1 MTIDTSTTTDRTEEA
16 TNALADRVFAS
27 VLGTL
32 DILTIHIGD
41 QLGLYDL
48 LHRRGPLDV
57 AEVAAASG
65 THPRY
70 AREWLEQQAVA
81 GLIDVI
87 DPTVGADERRYWLSD
102 AHAAV
107 LCDRDSLAYTTPFA
121 RMVATAAVQLP
132 RLLEAYRTGDG
143 VGWSDYG
150 ELMRTAQADANR
162 PLFLQV
168 LGSDW
173 LPSVPGLDGVLRD
186 GGRVADIGCG
196 DGWSSIGIARAYPGV
211 TVDGYDVDAD
221 SIEAA
226 RGHAAAEALND
237 RVRFTLVDAASMPTS
252 GDYDLVAAFECI
264 HDLPDPVG
272 VLRSARRMVKPGGT
286 VLVMDERV
294 PEDVHRP
301 GRHGRAADVRH
312 LDADLPSRRSL
323 QPSGRSALARSCAPT
338 RYGATPST
346 PASPTSRCCRS
357 STTCSASTDCS
368 VEPDRKAL
376 TATPRSGPRSL
387 AANAAE

>member
-1 MTIDTSTTTDRTEEA
+1 MTIEAARTHDRTEEA
-16 TNALADRVFAS
+16 TGALADRVFAS
-27 VLGTL
+27 LLGTL
-32 DILTIHIGD
+32 DVLTIHIGD

-57 AEVAAASG
+57 TQVATASG

-81 GLIDVI
+81 GLVDVL
-87 DPTVGADERRYWLSD
+87 DPTAAADERRYWLSD

-121 RMVATAAVQLP
+121 RMIAAAAMQLP
-132 RLLEAYRTGDG
+132 RLLDAYRTGEG
-143 VGWSDYG
+143 VGWSEYG

-196 DGWSSIGIARAYPGV
+196 DGWSAIGIARAYPAV

-221 SIEAA
+221 SVEAA
-226 RGHAAAEALND
+226 RRHAAAEGLSD
-237 RVRFTLVDAASMPTS
+237 RVRFTLVDAASVPTS

-272 VLRSARRMVKPGGT
+272 VLRSARRMVKPGGA

-294 PEDVHRP
+294 PEEFTGA
-301 GRHGRAADVRH
+301 GRLGRAADVRH
-312 LDADLPSRRSL
+312 FAAGVPARRPLPRRFGRYRHRHAPRHAAALRPRRRLHRHRRAADRARHVPLLPAPRLSYGSFEVQGCGNR
-323 QPSGRSALARSCAPT
+323 CAV
-338 RYGATPST
+338 S
-346 PASPTSRCCRS
+346 
-357 STTCSASTDCS
+357 
-368 VEPDRKAL
+368 
-376 TATPRSGPRSL
+376 
-387 AANAAE
+387 

>member
-1 MTIDTSTTTDRTEEA
+1 MTIDTARTQDRTEEA
-16 TNALADRVFAS
+16 TGALADRVFAS
-27 VLGTL
+27 LLGTL
-32 DILTIHIGD
+32 DVLTIHIGD

-57 AEVAAASG
+57 AEVATASG

-81 GLIDVI
+81 GLVDVL
-87 DPTVGADERRYWLSD
+87 DPTVAADERRYWLSD

-121 RMVATAAVQLP
+121 RMLAAAAMQLP
-132 RLLEAYRTGDG
+132 RLLDAYRTGEG
-143 VGWSDYG
+143 VGWGEYG

-196 DGWSSIGIARAYPGV
+196 DGWSAIGIARAYPAV

-221 SIEAA
+221 SVEAA
-226 RGHAAAEALND
+226 RRYAAAEGLSD
-237 RVRFTLVDAASMPTS
+237 RVRFTLVDAASVPTS

-272 VLRSARRMVKPGGT
+272 VLRSARRMVKPGGS

-294 PEDVHRP
+294 PEEFTGP
-301 GRHGRAADVRH
+301 GD
-312 LDADLPSRRSL
+312 
-323 QPSGRSALARSCAPT
+323 
-338 RYGATPST
+338 
-346 PASPTSRCCRS
+346 
-357 STTCSASTDCS
+357 S
-368 VEPDRKAL
+368 VEQLMYGISMLVCLPDGLSHDKSVGTGTVMRPDTLRQYARDAGFTDIEVL
-376 TATPRSGPRSL
+376 PIEHDMFRFYRLLG
-387 AANAAE
+387 

>member
-1 MTIDTSTTTDRTEEA
+1 MTIDTALTDDRTEEA
-16 TNALADRVFAS
+16 TGALADRVFAS
-27 VLGTL
+27 LLGAL
-32 DILTIHIGD
+32 DVLTIHIGD

-81 GLIDVI
+81 GLVDVL

-121 RMVATAAVQLP
+121 RMIAAAAMQLP
-132 RLLEAYRTGDG
+132 RLLDAYRTGEG

-173 LPSVPGLDGVLRD
+173 LPSVPRTRRRAPRRRPGRRHRLRRRLVLDRHRPGL
-186 GGRVADIGCG
+186 
-196 DGWSSIGIARAYPGV
+196 
-211 TVDGYDVDAD
+211 
-221 SIEAA
+221 
-226 RGHAAAEALND
+226 
-237 RVRFTLVDAASMPTS
+237 
-252 GDYDLVAAFECI
+252 
-264 HDLPDPVG
+264 
-272 VLRSARRMVKPGGT
+272 
-286 VLVMDERV
+286 
-294 PEDVHRP
+294 P
-301 GRHGRAADVRH
+301 GRHGRRVR
-312 LDADLPSRRSL
+312 RRRGL
-323 QPSGRSALARSCAPT
+323 GRSR
-338 RYGATPST
+338 
-346 PASPTSRCCRS
+346 
-357 STTCSASTDCS
+357 
-368 VEPDRKAL
+368 
-376 TATPRSGPRSL
+376 PRPRVRRGHG
-387 AANAAE
+387 